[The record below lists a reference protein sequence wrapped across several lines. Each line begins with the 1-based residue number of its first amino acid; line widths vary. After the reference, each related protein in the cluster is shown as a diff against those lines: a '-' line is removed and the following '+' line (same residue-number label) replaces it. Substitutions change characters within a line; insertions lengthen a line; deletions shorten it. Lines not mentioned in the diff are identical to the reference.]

1 MMFDLF
7 YKCRVFILL
16 TVAVAVG
23 QACILSS
30 SLDRP
35 SQKPVPSFFLGGIQV
50 NEPDHAKWTHA
61 LTEVGMNT
69 VAVTIYARQGDWDSD
84 NLWYDEEAKWVVH
97 EIRAAKQ
104 AGLHVV
110 LILRVAL
117 DHAYVRNRFLWHGM
131 IMPRT
136 PTLLRSWF
144 LKYRE
149 FANKWALIAEKEGV
163 DVFGVGS
170 ELNALTSTTPV
181 DSLPGILHYFLDEDQ
196 QQHYREA
203 LLRQEERLDTRYLRG
218 AWGQTYNSLNHY
230 IDDRARAEHAW
241 AKTMSFGQNLNT
253 INERR
258 SLLKR
263 LWVELIQEL
272 RTVYSG
278 PLTYAANFD
287 QYHEVTFWKE
297 LDYIGINAYFPL
309 RAKPS
314 TELDPTALYPVL
326 EDAWVDILQGI
337 ENFRQQEGL
346 DSQPV
351 IFTELGYTF
360 RLNSTIEP
368 WASDGFSLL
377 EVDVDSNLIIWEE
390 RRVNYQER
398 ALAVRALRQAANK
411 IQVKRTG
418 QTHNFDYQNNLLRG
432 ILYWKLS
439 TLEEHEKIEPFVLIV
454 GPHPPDPL
462 LAELLAF
469 M

>member
-7 YKCRVFILL
+7 YKCRIFILL
-16 TVAVAVG
+16 TVAVG
-23 QACILSS
+23 QACSLPA

-35 SQKPVPSFFLGGIQV
+35 SQKSVPSFFLGGIQV
-50 NEPDHAKWTHA
+50 NEPDHAQWTHT

-69 VAVTIYARQGDWDSD
+69 VAVTIYARQGDWDGD
-84 NLWYDEEAKWVVH
+84 NLWYDEEAKWVIH

-144 LKYRE
+144 LKYRG
-149 FANKWALIAEKEGV
+149 FTNQWALIAEKEGV

-170 ELNALTSTTPV
+170 ELNALTSTMPV
-181 DSLPGILHYFLDEDQ
+181 DSLPGKLHYFLDEDQ

-230 IDDRARAEHAW
+230 IDDRARAEHDW
-241 AKTMSFGQNLNT
+241 AKAMSFGRNLNT

-337 ENFRQQEGL
+337 ENFRQREDL

-368 WASDGFSLL
+368 WAGH
-377 EVDVDSNLIIWEE
+377 
-390 RRVNYQER
+390 VNYQER

-411 IQVKRTG
+411 IQVKKTG
-418 QTHNFDYQNNLLRG
+418 QPPDFDYQNNLLRG